1 MMNPYCIIVK
11 PIGAVCNLQCDY
23 CFYLKKKQ
31 LYPNINNF
39 RMNDEILEKFIRDY
53 IKQDSNEIVFI
64 WQGGEPTLLGVEFFK
79 KVIDLQNKYSGG
91 KHIKNS
97 IQTNGT
103 LINDEWADFLREN
116 KFLVGLSLDGP
127 EELHNVYRK
136 YKNGEGSFKKA
147 IKGLNILY
155 DYNVDF
161 NILCCLNNIN
171 VNYPKDIYDFF
182 KEYGKTNYW
191 QFIPIVERCNDN
203 SIKPFSISP
212 DAFGKFLVNIFKR
225 WIKRDIGKISIQL
238 FDCAFNIAMGMGPS
252 ICIFSEICG
261 FAPALEH
268 NGDLYFCDHFVNK
281 DYFIGNILNQPLAEL
296 VYSERQRN
304 FGKLKSQLLHKCL
317 NCEVKIFCNGECPKN
332 RFINIENEMA
342 PLNYLCDGYK
352 MFYTYAKPYIIKIS
366 NDLSKGIALSNIIKE
381 FK

>member
-1 MMNPYCIIVK
+1 MKNPYCVIVK

-23 CFYLKKKQ
+23 CFYLNKKQ

-39 RMNDEILEKFIRDY
+39 KMDEEVLEVFIRDY

-79 KVIDLQNKYSGG
+79 KVIELQNRYSGG

-103 LINDEWADFLREN
+103 LINGEWASFLKEN

-127 EELHNVYRK
+127 KDLHNAYRK
-136 YKNGEGSFKKA
+136 YKNSEGSFKKVMEA
-147 IKGLNILY
+147 LDILY

-171 VNYPKDIYDFF
+171 INYPKDIYDFF

-191 QFIPIVERCNDN
+191 QFIPIVERNEDN
-203 SIKPFSISP
+203 SIKPFSVHPESLGHFFV
-212 DAFGKFLVNIFKR
+212 DIFKK

-238 FDCAFNIAMGMGPS
+238 FDCAFNVAMGMGPS
-252 ICIFSEICG
+252 VCIFSEICG

-268 NGDLYFCDHFVNK
+268 NGDLYFCDHFVDKN
-281 DYFIGNILNQPLAEL
+281 YFIGNILNQPLEEL
-296 VYSERQRN
+296 VYSEKQTN
-304 FGKLKSQLLHKCL
+304 FGKLKTHLPEKCL
-317 NCEVKIFCNGECPKN
+317 NCAVKVFCNGECPKN
-332 RFINIENEMA
+332 RFVNIEGEGTA
-342 PLNYLCDGYK
+342 INYLCEAYK
-352 MFYTYAKPYIIKIS
+352 IFYNYAEPYIIKIC
-366 NDLSKGIALSNIIKE
+366 NALSKGIPLRNIIKE
-381 FK
+381 LK

>member
-1 MMNPYCIIVK
+1 MKNPYCIIVK
-11 PIGAVCNLQCDY
+11 PIGSICNLRCDY
-23 CFYLKKKQ
+23 CFYLSKRKI
-31 LYPNINNF
+31 YPDKNNF
-39 RMNDEILEKFIRDY
+39 KMDEKVLETFIRNY
-53 IKQDSNEIVFI
+53 IDQDSEEVVFI

-91 KHIKNS
+91 KNTRNS

-103 LINDEWADFLREN
+103 LINDEWAAFLREN

-127 EELHNVYRK
+127 EDLHNAYRK
-136 YKNGEGSFKKA
+136 FRNGEGSFKKVM
-147 IKGLNILY
+147 KGLNILY

-161 NILCCLNNIN
+161 NILCCVNNVN

-238 FDCAFNIAMGMGPS
+238 FDCAFNIAMGMVPS
-252 ICIFSEICG
+252 VCIFSEICG

-304 FGKLKSQLLHKCL
+304 FGKLKSQLPHKCL

-352 MFYTYAKPYIIKIS
+352 MFYTYAKPYIIKIC

>member
-1 MMNPYCIIVK
+1 MKIPYCVIVK

-23 CFYLKKKQ
+23 CFYLNKKS
-31 LYPNINNF
+31 LYPDISNF
-39 RMNDEILEKFIRDY
+39 KMDVEVLEIFIRDY
-53 IKQDSNEIVFI
+53 MKQDSDEIVFI

-79 KVIDLQNKYSGG
+79 KAIDLQYKYSGG
-91 KHIKNS
+91 KNIRNS

-103 LINDEWADFLREN
+103 LIDDEWAVFFKEN

-127 EELHNVYRK
+127 EELHNAYRK
-136 YKNGEGSFKKA
+136 YNNGEGSFKKV

-161 NILCCLNNIN
+161 NILCCVNNLN
-171 VNYPKDIYDFF
+171 VNYPKDVYDFF
-182 KEYGKTNYW
+182 KEHGKTNYW
-191 QFIPIVERCNDN
+191 QFIPIVERYNDN
-203 SIKPFSISP
+203 SIKPFSTFP

-225 WIKRDIGKISIQL
+225 WIKRDIGRISIQL

-252 ICIFSEICG
+252 VCIFSEICG

-268 NGDLYFCDHFVNK
+268 NGDLYFCDHFVNR
-281 DYFIGNILNQPLAEL
+281 DYFIGNILNQPLTEL
-296 VYSERQRN
+296 VYSERQRS
-304 FGKLKSQLLHKCL
+304 FGELKSQLPHKCL

-352 MFYTYAKPYIIKIS
+352 MFYTYAKPYIIKIC
-366 NDLSKGIALSNIIKE
+366 NDLSRGMSLSNIVKD